1 MSANVSTL
9 SPDARRLLETTRELI
24 RAPEHWTQH
33 TYARV
38 RPGGRD
44 VQPTNPKATCWCI
57 AGAKIKAAADLGI
70 SRNYGVDYES
80 KLALLRACDR
90 LFSDNDVI
98 DYVDVNDIL
107 GHAAVLRLLAVA
119 LGEDDPGAAA

>member
-1 MSANVSTL
+1 MTANAPTL
-9 SPDARRLLETTRELI
+9 SPEARRLLEATRELI
-24 RAPEHWTQH
+24 REPEHWTQH
-33 TYARV
+33 AYARV

-44 VQPTNPKATCWCI
+44 VQPTNPMATCWCI

-98 DYVDVNDIL
+98 DYVGVNDTI
-107 GHAAVLRLLAVA
+107 GHTAVLRLLAVA
-119 LGEDDPGAAA
+119 LGEPDPEVTS